1 MPALICYTLKFSQK
15 ACWASLTSASHS
27 HPTGVQDLGLCC
39 PPARNEI
46 WLSLPPALRWGGPGA
61 RLLPSIPRSACEGI
75 LAPNPLTAAQGLGAP
90 VGSIVAG
97 PKDFIAKVH
106 HHRKM
111 LGGGMRQAGVLA
123 APGGWLTACLAP
135 TLEQI

>member
-1 MPALICYTLKFSQK
+1 MEYTK
-15 ACWASLTSASHS
+15 
-27 HPTGVQDLGLCC
+27 G
-39 PPARNEI
+39 
-46 WLSLPPALRWGGPGA
+46 
-61 RLLPSIPRSACEGI
+61 
-75 LAPNPLTAAQGLGAP
+75 APNPLTVAQGLGAP

-123 APGGWLTACLAP
+123 APGGWLTAVHSSYARAKLVQSPP
-135 TLEQI
+135 T

>member
-1 MPALICYTLKFSQK
+1 M
-15 ACWASLTSASHS
+15 
-27 HPTGVQDLGLCC
+27 
-39 PPARNEI
+39 
-46 WLSLPPALRWGGPGA
+46 
-61 RLLPSIPRSACEGI
+61 
-75 LAPNPLTAAQGLGAP
+75 AQGLGAP

-123 APGGWLTACLAP
+123 APGGWQTACLVA
-135 TLEQI
+135 TLEQSYSAIDFISMRWTAPGGWLEALSAKGRQRAKLHEV

>member
-1 MPALICYTLKFSQK
+1 MVI
-15 ACWASLTSASHS
+15 TSSCLAM
-27 HPTGVQDLGLCC
+27 
-39 PPARNEI
+39 
-46 WLSLPPALRWGGPGA
+46 GGPRCSPIA
-61 RLLPSIPRSACEGI
+61 LPIPRSACEGI